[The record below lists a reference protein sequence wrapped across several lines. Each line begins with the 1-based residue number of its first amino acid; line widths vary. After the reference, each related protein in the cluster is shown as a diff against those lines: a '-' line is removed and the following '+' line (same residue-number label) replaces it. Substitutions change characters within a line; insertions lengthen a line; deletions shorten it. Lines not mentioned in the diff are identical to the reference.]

1 MKYWAAAVLLGSIVC
16 MISGCSRVP
25 DRHDGV
31 KRIGMV
37 IKVKA
42 ERLDEYLKL
51 HSDAEPGVRDLLSKY
66 NMRNFSIFLTQ
77 LEDGNYYEFG
87 YWEYWG
93 ENFEADMAAMAK
105 EPRNKEWL
113 EMCDPMQIPLQGEK
127 GWREM
132 DRIYFNY

>member
-1 MKYWAAAVLLGSIVC
+1 
-16 MISGCSRVP
+16 MIYSMDKWFSQTWTFQ
-25 DRHDGV
+25 V
-31 KRIGMV
+31 KRVAMV

-42 ERLDEYLKL
+42 DRLDEYLKL
-51 HSDAEPGVRDLLSKY
+51 HSDSEPGVRDLLSKY

-93 ENFEADMAAMAK
+93 DDFEADMAAMEK
-105 EPRNKEWL
+105 EPRNREWL

-132 DRIYFNY
+132 QRIYFNY

>member
-1 MKYWAAAVLLGSIVC
+1 MKYWAASVLLVSFVC

-25 DRHDGV
+25 DKHDRV

-42 ERLDEYLKL
+42 DRLDEYLKL
-51 HSDAEPGVRDLLSKY
+51 HSDNEPGVRDLLSKY
-66 NMRNFSIFLTQ
+66 NMRNFSIFMTQ

-93 ENFEADMAAMAK
+93 NDFDADMAAMEK

-113 EMCDPMQIPLQGEK
+113 AMCDPMQIPLPGEK

-132 DRIYFNY
+132 DHIYFNY